1 MSQHDAS
8 EEFLDSLPELEAGKT
23 FAFSCHPGISCFNA
37 CCGDLNLMMTPYDVL
52 RLRKAV
58 DMDSKK
64 FVNTHLE
71 ISRTPETG
79 FPMVRLRMLDN
90 RKRSCPFVRDE
101 GCSVYENRPGACRTY
116 PLGRASRLSEEN
128 EVIEQFF
135 IVREPHCNGFEET
148 KEWTSTEW
156 LKDQGLEKYNEIN
169 DRYMRLMTKVR
180 RMGKSLDDRQL
191 NMTFLALYQID
202 NFKNFIKDMNVFSRL
217 DVSETEQ
224 SAIYEDDEKCLD
236 FALNWIELVV
246 TGECADLK
254 PKK

>member
-1 MSQHDAS
+1 MSQRDAT
-8 EEFLDSLPELEAGKT
+8 EEFLDSLPELEPGKT

-52 RLRKAV
+52 RLRNGLN
-58 DMDSKK
+58 MDSKK
-64 FVNTHLE
+64 FVHTHLE

-79 FPMVRLRMLDN
+79 FPLVRLRMLDD

-116 PLGRASRLSEEN
+116 PLGRASRVDEAGNL
-128 EVIEQFF
+128 VEQFF
-135 IVREPHCNGFEET
+135 IVQEQHCNGFEET
-148 KEWTSTEW
+148 KEWTSEEW

-169 DRYMRLMTKVR
+169 DRYMQLMTKVR
-180 RMGKSLDDRQL
+180 KQGKVLDDRQL

-202 NFKNFIKDMNVFSRL
+202 NFQKFITDMNVFSRL
-217 DVSETEQ
+217 ELNGEEQ
-224 SAIYEDDEKCLD
+224 EQILGDESRCLD
-236 FALNWIELVV
+236 FALDWVELVL
-246 TGECADLK
+246 TGESQNLQ